1 MCVYEM
7 MKERGLT
14 RSRRQGNRVWL
25 DRAENHAC
33 LVEDQLSVEV
43 SMKLAC
49 RLVEAGHRD
58 LANVVLG
65 ELFMEVSSG
74 RLAVRVAA

>member
-1 MCVYEM
+1 M

-14 RSRRQGNRVWL
+14 RSRRHWSRVWL
-25 DRAENHAC
+25 GRAENYAC

-58 LANVVLG
+58 LANIVLT
-65 ELFMEVSSG
+65 ELFRKISNG
-74 RLAVRVAA
+74 RLDARVAA

>member
-1 MCVYEM
+1 M

-33 LVEDQLSVEV
+33 LVEDQLYTEV

-49 RLVEAGHRD
+49 RLVESGQRD
-58 LANVVLG
+58 LANIVLA
-65 ELFMEVSSG
+65 ELFRKISNG
-74 RLAVRVAA
+74 RLDARVAA